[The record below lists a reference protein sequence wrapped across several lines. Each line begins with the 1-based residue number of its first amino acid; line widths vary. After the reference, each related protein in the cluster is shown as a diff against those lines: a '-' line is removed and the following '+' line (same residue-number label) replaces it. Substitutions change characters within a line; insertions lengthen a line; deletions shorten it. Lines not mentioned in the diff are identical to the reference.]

1 MKFKLTENLESVIS
15 KDLIIPGD
23 FLSTQVIKTID
34 RDETINGPRHYELD
48 FKNGLGIVMFV
59 DHLGSQFKYLRKFER
74 GGWYISESRSG
85 KKDYIEL
92 LKNLE
97 NFISL
102 DSNKLLYYVY

>member
-1 MKFKLTENLESVIS
+1 MKFKLTENLETVIS
-15 KDLIIPGD
+15 KDLIIPED

-34 RDETINGPRHYELD
+34 RYDTINGPRHYELD

-85 KKDYIEL
+85 KEDYIEL